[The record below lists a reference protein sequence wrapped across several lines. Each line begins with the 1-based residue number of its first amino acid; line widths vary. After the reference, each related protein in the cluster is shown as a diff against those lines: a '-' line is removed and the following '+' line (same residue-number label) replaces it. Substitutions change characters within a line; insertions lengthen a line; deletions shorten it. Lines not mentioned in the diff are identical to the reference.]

1 MIVVHVQQQ
10 YSNVAPPNWQVRRPQ
25 NPSSSQYPSGLV
37 PAGTSGCCVS
47 CSVCFCRSLA
57 LLLNSS
63 TTYCNITHRPHD
75 TCCRCLR
82 CYFPA
87 KCAAATAPSRPP
99 EACADAAAAAA
110 LPPWA
115 DATAPCCT
123 KALQQLAHQGRCC
136 CCCRHCYSLRDCCC
150 CRCGTTTAVTTAH
163 P

>member
-1 MIVVHVQQQ
+1 MRHDCCTCAATVFQCCATQSASATATKTVQQ
-10 YSNVAPPNWQVRRPQ
+10 SIPLRA
-25 NPSSSQYPSGLV
+25 
-37 PAGTSGCCVS
+37 CS
-47 CSVCFCRSLA
+47 CRHQWLLCLLQR
-57 LLLNSS
+57 LLLLLQVTGT

-75 TCCRCLR
+75 TCCRCLH

-87 KCAAATAPSRPP
+87 KCAAAPSRPP

-136 CCCRHCYSLRDCCC
+136 CCCRHCYSLRSCCC